1 MTTLDGV
8 ARLLGRLGRGISLA
22 GRTVLP
28 VDTNPVP
35 SDWTHVTKVDPEEA
49 KKLPLLYPLY
59 LGHTSAVS
67 VGGSADV
74 TARNTEETFDL
85 LAPAS
90 VPVFHE
96 PSGPRHVTTRTREQ
110 ADLLAVPEVLN
121 GDSESLVGQLGAG
134 TEYIREEL
142 VPDLI
147 DDELPWLPRRVAD
160 GLAAFA
166 TSWLLAEAVFEA
178 YIVQNPDSAA
188 ARESN
193 VTESDRLS
201 PREAKQRAMAA
212 ERHLESELIYLEYSG
227 TYGGE
232 DAAEELTE
240 IADGLSWSRLWYGG
254 GLDSREHA
262 EAMLDAGAD
271 TIVVGDAFHR
281 VADEETEICERAVE
295 AFDSGNLDPD
305 ALGPNG
311 RDTDAPE
318 SSDFGANAS
327 ESAIRE
333 WVRENVAVAD
343 SNAAAYLSTIPS
355 VADPERL
362 AEQYLTATVRTWL
375 WIHARSDGFRDGSGA
390 DSRPSTERVGDFRDA
405 LGPDA
410 MASLDDAD
418 LALVRRYLGD
428 LLAEGRSA
436 EAAATAS
443 VGLATTHLALS
454 LSPR

>member
-1 MTTLDGV
+1 MTSLDGV
-8 ARLLGRLGRGISLA
+8 ARLLGRLGRGVTLA

-59 LGHTSAVS
+59 LQHTSAVS

-90 VPVFHE
+90 VSVFHE
-96 PSGPRHVTTRTREQ
+96 PSGPRHVTPRTREQ
-110 ADLLAVPEVLN
+110 ADLLAIPEVLN

-142 VPDLI
+142 APDLI
-147 DDELPWLPRRVAD
+147 DDELPWLPDRVAD
-160 GLAAFA
+160 ALAAFA

-188 ARESN
+188 ACESN
-193 VTESDRLS
+193 VTESDFLS

-212 ERHLESELIYLEYSG
+212 ERHLESELVYLEYSG

-232 DAAEELTE
+232 DAAETLAE
-240 IADGLSWSRLWYGG
+240 IADGISWSRLWYGG

-262 EAMLDAGAD
+262 EAMLEAGAD

-281 VADEETEICERAVE
+281 VADEETEICERAVG
-295 AFDSGNLDPD
+295 AFDSGDLDPD
-305 ALGPNG
+305 DIESNALGA
-311 RDTDAPE
+311 DAP
-318 SSDFGANAS
+318 

-343 SNAAAYLSTIPS
+343 SNAAAYLATIPS
-355 VADPERL
+355 VPDPERF
-362 AEQYLTATVRTWL
+362 AERYLTATVRTWL
-375 WIHARSDGFRDGSGA
+375 WFHARSEDLG
-390 DSRPSTERVGDFRDA
+390 SRPGTEPRPPTEQVGDLRNA
-405 LGPDA
+405 LGPEA
-410 MASLDDAD
+410 VASLDDAD
-418 LALVRRYLGD
+418 LALVRRYLGG
-428 LLAEGRSA
+428 LLVEGRST
-436 EAAATAS
+436 EAAPAATL
-443 VGLATTHLALS
+443 GPATTHFALTLVS
-454 LSPR
+454 R